1 MILRFLSLYLTN
13 TNYIVNILS
22 VYHVPDTNALSYW
35 TLVSGPI
42 IILWKG
48 LNNLV
53 KLYHKSDGVG
63 IQTWMWLQSPKPIIQ
78 YHLWV
83 SLLSLEFWIW
93 LGKKFS
99 GHLLQPLFSYLNHGY
114 NTLSKLSSNPWTPP
128 VMFIILASWSSFLF
142 HFKFRP
148 FVNPFCTTKTKCEA
162 EKSDD
167 GHHLKHL
174 VKRLGSCKNIS
185 CITILWKHWTENIL

>member
-22 VYHVPDTNALSYW
+22 IYHVADTNALSYW

-63 IQTWMWLQSPKPIIQ
+63 IQTWIWFQSPKPVTQ

-83 SLLSLEFWIW
+83 SLLGLEFWIW

-99 GHLLQPLFSYLNHGY
+99 GHLLQPLFSYLNHGTVHFL
-114 NTLSKLSSNPWTPP
+114 NCHLTLEHLQWCL
-128 VMFIILASWSSFLF
+128 LASWSSFLF
-142 HFKFRP
+142 HFMFRP
-148 FVNPFCTTKTKCEA
+148 FVNPFCTTKTKMWSR
-162 EKSDD
+162 KIRWLTS
-167 GHHLKHL
+167 LKAFSKEIR
-174 VKRLGSCKNIS
+174 VM
-185 CITILWKHWTENIL
+185 